1 MRPSEVCSSLTIL
14 TSPEWRNGFLAGD
27 ATHFP
32 VLSNA
37 LTSSDA
43 GLACGGRLR
52 NAGGKNQPKGR
63 AFMKLE
69 FHHINFV
76 SEDVDRLHQFYTQ
89 VLGLDDI
96 PIENF
101 PRPDETDDKGYSG
114 KIRFATDGGM
124 QMHLAEKNLD
134 VAFKHGETINPV
146 ERGHIA
152 FRTDDIEAFKKLL
165 GDNGVPYSD
174 YGTAFAKEW
183 HQLFFHDPEGNI
195 IEVHQ
200 AL

>member
-1 MRPSEVCSSLTIL
+1 
-14 TSPEWRNGFLAGD
+14 
-27 ATHFP
+27 
-32 VLSNA
+32 
-37 LTSSDA
+37 
-43 GLACGGRLR
+43 
-52 NAGGKNQPKGR
+52 
-63 AFMKLE
+63 MKLE

-76 SEDVDRLHQFYTQ
+76 SSDVERLQRFYTE

-101 PRPDETDDKGYSG
+101 RRPQATDGKGYSG
-114 KIRFATDGGM
+114 KIRCATDGAM
-124 QMHLAEKNLD
+124 QRHLAEKDLD
-134 VAFKHGETINPV
+134 VAFRQGKTINPV

-165 GDNGVPYSD
+165 EDNGIPYSD

-200 AL
+200 AV